1 MVTERSG
8 LQAPARRVVLCG
20 TESAGKTTLA
30 AALTGRPARDAAN
43 YRGSTVAVHRY
54 LGGNLE
60 VVDTPGIVRQSDS
73 ETTAMAL
80 AALEDDVAVVAVV
93 QATRADDDLAMLLPL
108 LAGRRGIVVLTHRDR
123 LDQATLDAGVR
134 RLKKLLGVPTV
145 AVDAREVDAE
155 TVTDVEAAIDQAT
168 QLPGNA
174 PRLGWCIEPRPGP
187 FERPRTG
194 PVLAAAALFA
204 PAVAAVTAAN
214 TAAGW
219 TEPVVEAALAPLIA
233 ASARLPELPA
243 ELMAGDYGV
252 TTMLPLLFVWAL
264 PTVVVYALLL
274 GAMKASG
281 LLDRLTAAV
290 DPLLRPVG
298 LAGRDAVR
306 VLMGFGCNVPAVIS
320 TRSCSSCTRDT
331 TIAAIAF
338 GSACS
343 YQLGATLAVFAAAG
357 RPGLVVPFL
366 AYLLVTTL
374 LFTRLSSHPRARDP
388 GNPLLLE
395 RRVFLQRP
403 RLADVWREAS
413 VAIRQFLGT
422 AVPVFLLLTLIA
434 AILAWSG
441 LLTWLADVL
450 SPALALVRLPGEAA
464 LAVVLASIRKD
475 GLLLLASDDLVLD
488 GLRLLTAVY
497 LAGVLLPC
505 LVTAWT
511 IARERSL
518 QLTLHLLTR
527 QITAALVFTAVLA
540 WGGALLLSV
549 LR

>member
-1 MVTERSG
+1 MVTEHSG
-8 LQAPARRVVLCG
+8 LQAPTRRVVLCG
-20 TESAGKTTLA
+20 AESAGKTTLA
-30 AALTGRPARDAAN
+30 AALTGRRARDAAN

-54 LGGNLE
+54 VGGDLE
-60 VVDTPGIVRQSDS
+60 VIDTPGIVRQSDS
-73 ETTAMAL
+73 QTTATAL
-80 AALEDDVAVVAVV
+80 AALEDDVAVIAVV
-93 QATRADDDLAMLLPL
+93 QATRADDDLATLLPL
-108 LAGRRGIVVLTHRDR
+108 LTGRRGIVVLTHRDR
-123 LDQATLDAGVR
+123 LDQATLEAGVR
-134 RLKKLLGVPTV
+134 HLARVLGVPTV
-145 AVDAREVDAE
+145 AVDARALDAP
-155 TVTDVEAAIDQAT
+155 TRARVMAALDDAAP
-168 QLPGNA
+168 LPRDA
-174 PRLGWCIEPRPGP
+174 PRLGWCVEPRPGP
-187 FERPRTG
+187 FERRHLG
-194 PVLAAAALFA
+194 PLLAAATLFA
-204 PAVAAVTAAN
+204 PAIAAVTAAN
-214 TAAGW
+214 AAAGW
-219 TEPVVEAALAPLIA
+219 TEPLVEAVLDPLVA
-233 ASARLPELPA
+233 ASSRLPDLPA
-243 ELMAGDYGV
+243 EVLAGDYGV

-274 GAMKASG
+274 GAIKASG

-343 YQLGATLAVFAAAG
+343 YQLGATLAVFAAVG

-374 LFTRLSSHPRARDP
+374 VFTRLTSQPTARDRR
-388 GNPLLLE
+388 NLLLLE

-422 AVPVFLLLTLIA
+422 AVPVFLLLTLTA
-434 AILAWSG
+434 ALLAWSG

-475 GLLLLASDDLVLD
+475 GLLLLASDALVLD
-488 GLRLLTAVY
+488 GLQLLTAVY

-518 QLTLHLLTR
+518 QLTLHLLAR
-527 QITAALVFTAVLA
+527 QIAAALVFTAVLA
-540 WGGALLLSV
+540 WGGALLLGV

>member
-20 TESAGKTTLA
+20 AESAGKTTLA
-30 AALTGRPARDAAN
+30 AALTGRRARDAAN
-43 YRGSTVAVHRY
+43 YRGSTVAVHHY
-54 LGGNLE
+54 VGGDLE

-73 ETTAMAL
+73 ETTATAL
-80 AALEDDVAVVAVV
+80 AALEHDVAVVAVV
-93 QATRADDDLAMLLPL
+93 QATRADDDLATLLPL

-134 RLKKLLGVPTV
+134 HLAPLLGVPTV
-145 AVDAREVDAE
+145 AVDARELDAP
-155 TVTDVEAAIDQAT
+155 TRARVVTALDDAAP
-168 QLPGNA
+168 LPEHA

-187 FERPRTG
+187 FERHHIG
-194 PVLAAAALFA
+194 PVLAAGALFV
-204 PAVAAVTAAN
+204 PAIAAVTAAN
-214 TAAGW
+214 AAADW
-219 TEPVVEAALAPLIA
+219 TEPLVEAVLEPLTT
-233 ASARLPELPA
+233 ASARLPALPA
-243 ELMAGDYGV
+243 EVLAGDYGV

-331 TIAAIAF
+331 TIVAIAF

-374 LFTRLSSHPRARDP
+374 LFTRLSSHRRARDP
-388 GNPLLLE
+388 GNLLLLE

-422 AVPVFLLLTLIA
+422 AVPVFLLLTLTA
-434 AILAWSG
+434 AVLAWSG
-441 LLTWLADVL
+441 LLTWLAERL
-450 SPALALVRLPGEAA
+450 SPALALLRLPGEAA

-475 GLLLLASDDLVLD
+475 GLLLLASDALVLD
-488 GLRLLTAVY
+488 SLQLLTAVY

-518 QLTLHLLTR
+518 RLTLHLLAR
-527 QITAALVFTAVLA
+527 QIAAALVFTAVLA
-540 WGGALLLSV
+540 WGGALLLHV